1 MIASLIMKHAADH
14 SDLITQLGGP
24 AKVAAALGI
33 DNDVNVRAWK
43 MRNRIP
49 PEYWPAIIG
58 MATDVELSVSA
69 DWLMR
74 LTPPRQN
81 SAVAA

>member
-1 MIASLIMKHAADH
+1 MKQPIDH

-24 AKVAAALGI
+24 AKVASALGI

-49 PEYWPAIIG
+49 PEYWPAMIS
-58 MATDVELSVSA
+58 MADGADLTVSA

-74 LTPPRQN
+74 STPPRQN
-81 SAVAA
+81 SAAAA